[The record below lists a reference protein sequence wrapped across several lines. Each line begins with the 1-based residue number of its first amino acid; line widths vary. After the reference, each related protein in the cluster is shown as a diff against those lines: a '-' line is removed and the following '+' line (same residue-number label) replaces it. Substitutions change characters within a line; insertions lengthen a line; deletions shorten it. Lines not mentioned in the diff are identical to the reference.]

1 MNKIIVL
8 FAICLCLGATSFAQT
23 TGVTLSGTQYLQ
35 NFDNIGTALPAGWGI
50 KTGAISNT
58 VLGADAALTTAP
70 TLWNVTSGRFNNFA
84 SAEIGASGD
93 QNAATNRALGIRQTG
108 TVGDPGA
115 AFVVKLANTTGF
127 TALNLSFKLQSLDVT
142 STRTTLWLVEY
153 GIGETPTSFTSVSSI
168 PTTLPT
174 GNSLF
179 SNQTVTASLG
189 SALDNVSS
197 PVWIRI
203 RTNVAST
210 GTGNRPSTAID
221 DFILTYAGASNTP
234 TINITADSIKG
245 FLTNQGTT
253 SPSKSYIVSAN
264 KLTNNL
270 VLTAPAG
277 FEISTN
283 AITGYA
289 TSVTIPQIQGT
300 IASTTIYVRLV
311 STAIGNISGNITHVS
326 AGTPSKSVYL
336 EGKVNPAP
344 VVSTIANAK
353 TLADGRA
360 VIISGRLT
368 VKGEYGGKLVY
379 IQDATGGLAVFAN
392 VLTSY
397 PTWEIGDSVRIAGDM
412 ATFNGK
418 REIIDPPSVIVVA
431 GQVNKPILPKI
442 ITADKLSAN
451 EGFLV
456 TVESMN
462 FTTTG
467 IFAFNTNYQAASCEN
482 IFVTVRINS
491 SANPFSTKAIPTNT
505 QTVTGVVELFNG
517 AYQLLPRLVTDMATA
532 TKQCALSAVCN
543 PQAVVI
549 PTISTPRTA
558 SFDVVAWNLE
568 WFGHTGAGLGPA
580 NDTLQQANIACVTSK
595 LNADV
600 MVFSEV
606 CDTSKLSKILPVGYK
621 YKCSTQYYSHFYDTP
636 ETAANPAQK
645 VCVAYN
651 TATVS
656 PIDTACRAILTD
668 KAVWT
673 AASSNNSFWASGRLP
688 YMFTA
693 NVTIEGVTQR
703 LRVIGLHAKAG
714 SAIADYN
721 RRLEDVKALKT
732 ELDTKYPRDYVIVA
746 GDFNDDV
753 DVSIT
758 TGQPSTYADF
768 VKDTANYKVI
778 TRELSDAGK
787 RSTGGFPDVID
798 HIMVSNELTNTFITG
813 SVGVADFNTMNFI
826 GGYNATTTDHFPVWA
841 SFNLRRTGVTELK
854 NGLGI
859 KNVYPNPT
867 PNYLNV
873 EYASESDGSLEIR
886 NTLGVTV
893 FSKKVKYTEG
903 GKTDRIEVGF
913 LPTGMYFLTLSVKEG
928 VSTKSFVKR

>member
-1 MNKIIVL
+1 MNKFLALLATCFCV
-8 FAICLCLGATSFAQT
+8 FSTSFAQT
-23 TGVTLSGTQYLQ
+23 TGVTLSGTQYLE
-35 NFDNIGTALPAGWGI
+35 NFDNIGTALPTGWGT
-50 KTGAISNT
+50 KTGATSNT
-58 VLGADAALTTAP
+58 VLGTDAALTTAP
-70 TLWNVTSGRFNNFA
+70 TLWNITSGRFNNYA

-127 TALNLSFKLQSLDVT
+127 SGFNLSFKLQSLDAT
-142 STRTTLWLVEY
+142 STRTTLWLLEY
-153 GIGETPTSFTSVSSI
+153 GIGETPTSFTAL
-168 PTTLPT
+168 TTSPIALPT
-174 GNSLF
+174 GNSSF
-179 SNQTVTASLG
+179 SNQLVTALIG
-189 SALDNVSS
+189 SALDNISS

-203 RTNVAST
+203 RTNGAST
-210 GTGNRPSTAID
+210 GTGNRPSSAID
-221 DFILTYAGASNTP
+221 DFTLNYSGASTSP
-234 TINITADSIKG
+234 TINVTVDSLKG
-245 FLTNQGTT
+245 FVTNEG
-253 SPSKSYIVSAN
+253 SPSAPKSFIVSAT
-264 KLTNNL
+264 KVTNNL
-270 VLTAPAG
+270 VLTAPNG
-277 FEISTN
+277 YEISLNGASAYAGSLTLTQTGGSIVSTN
-283 AITGYA
+283 
-289 TSVTIPQIQGT
+289 
-300 IASTTIYVRLV
+300 IYVRLKG
-311 STAIGNISGNITHVS
+311 TPQGDFMGNLTLVS
-326 AGTPSKSVYL
+326 AGTPSKNVVL
-336 EGKVNPAP
+336 AGKVNPPA
-344 VVSTIANAK
+344 VVSTIADAK
-353 TLADGRA
+353 TLADGRT

-379 IQDATGGLAVFAN
+379 IQDETGGIAVFAN
-392 VLTSY
+392 VLTTY
-397 PTWEIGDSVRIAGDM
+397 PTWEIGDSVRVMGDL

-442 ITADKLSAN
+442 IT
-451 EGFLV
+451 
-456 TVESMN
+456 
-462 FTTTG
+462 
-467 IFAFNTNYQAASCEN
+467 NYQAASCDN
-482 IFVTVRINS
+482 IFVTVRVNS

-505 QTVTGVVELFNG
+505 QTITGVVELFNG
-517 AYQLLPRLVTDMATA
+517 QYQLMPRLATDMATA
-532 TKQCALSAVCN
+532 TKQCPLTSTCN
-543 PQAVVI
+543 SQAVVI
-549 PTISTPRTA
+549 PAIATPRAA
-558 SFDVVAWNLE
+558 SFDIVAWNLE

-606 CDTSKLSKILPVGYK
+606 CDTSKLGKILPTGYK

-656 PIDTACRAILTD
+656 PIDTACRAILSD
-668 KAVWT
+668 KAIWT
-673 AASSNNSFWASGRLP
+673 AASTNNSFWASGRLP

-714 SAIADYN
+714 SAITDYN
-721 RRLEDVKALKT
+721 RRLEDIKALKT
-732 ELDTKYPRDYVIVA
+732 ELDTKYPKDFVIVA

-753 DVSIT
+753 DMSIT

-768 VKDTANYKVI
+768 VKDSANYKVL
-778 TRELSDAGK
+778 TKQLSDAGK

-798 HIMVSNELTNTFITG
+798 HIMVSNELTNAFIPG

-826 GGYNATTTDHFPVWA
+826 GGYNATTSDHYPVWA
-841 SFNLRRTGVTELK
+841 SFNLRRTGVNELK

-859 KNVYPNPT
+859 KNIYPNPS

-873 EYASESDGSLEIR
+873 EYDSDSDGFLEVK

-893 FSKKVKYTEG
+893 FSKKVKNTEG
-903 GKTDRIEVGF
+903 GKIESLDIGF
-913 LPTGMYFLTLSVKEG
+913 LPTGMYFLTLSVKDG
-928 VSTKSFVKR
+928 ISTKSFVKR